1 MNRIKLLEI
10 RVRRLERIFNEGAED
25 KEKLRSYL
33 GDDLYTAYMAIRN
46 RIPSEA
52 DLLRQYPKY
61 SLAELDSDDAK
72 FKKFLKKYIALR
84 KSNLIAVFGEG
95 LWHTT
100 PDEADKEDLYRS
112 YMDYM
117 DMRDYVIET
126 FKNFREFEKLKK
138 VKINLVQKFVDSYE
152 SIGNIVA
159 KAKEGADLIYS
170 DGKWD
175 VYKVK
180 TYAASKYYGKGT
192 RWCIA
197 GNYEGHEERGEFYFD
212 DYIKRKDLDGGYYFY
227 LSKSN
232 QDEKYCLLQ
241 RKSDGQPLS
250 IWDASDRSLDMK
262 YEIEDLELPKVPG
275 VNLHDFRIDNLI
287 ALIGNEDIEGIRE
300 FLDNHEPNINLNDL
314 NANGENAV
322 EVAAET
328 GNYQI
333 VKMLLNAGLNP
344 NIKNRNGY
352 SALVTSVLDNEY
364 EIEELLLKNGA
375 DPDITKDD
383 VTPLFIAVRDA
394 AQNNN
399 RLRIRSIELLL
410 KYGADPNIQE
420 ENMYR
425 TPLFIAARW
434 GKLELVKI
442 LAENGADVNKPTKHG
457 NTPLDQAV
465 KNGHTDVADYLRSVG
480 GIQNDESDY

>member
-1 MNRIKLLEI
+1 MK
-10 RVRRLERIFNEGAED
+10 
-25 KEKLRSYL
+25 
-33 GDDLYTAYMAIRN
+33 GDT
-46 RIPSEA
+46 
-52 DLLRQYPKY
+52 Y
-61 SLAELDSDDAK
+61 S
-72 FKKFLKKYIALR
+72 
-84 KSNLIAVFGEG
+84 
-95 LWHTT
+95 
-100 PDEADKEDLYRS
+100 
-112 YMDYM
+112 
-117 DMRDYVIET
+117 
-126 FKNFREFEKLKK
+126 
-138 VKINLVQKFVDSYE
+138 
-152 SIGNIVA
+152 
-159 KAKEGADLIYS
+159 
-170 DGKWD
+170 GK
-175 VYKVK
+175 
-180 TYAASKYYGKGT
+180 
-192 RWCIA
+192 C
-197 GNYEGHEERGEFYFD
+197 
-212 DYIKRKDLDGGYYFY
+212 
-227 LSKSN
+227 
-232 QDEKYCLLQ
+232 
-241 RKSDGQPLS
+241 
-250 IWDASDRSLDMK
+250 
-262 YEIEDLELPKVPG
+262 
-275 VNLHDFRIDNLI
+275 

>member
-1 MNRIKLLEI
+1 MKRNLLE
-10 RVRRLERIFNEGAED
+10 RLNIIERKLIILEGKED
-25 KEKLRSYL
+25 NEKLRNYL
-33 GDDLYTAYMAIRN
+33 GDDLYAAYMAIRN

-52 DLLRQYPKY
+52 DLLKQYPKY

-72 FKKFLKKYIALR
+72 FKKFYKKYIALR
-84 KSNLIAVFGEG
+84 NSNLIAVVGEE
-95 LWHTT
+95 LWRTI
-100 PDEADKEDLYRS
+100 PDVADKEDLYRS
-112 YMDYM
+112 YMNYM

-126 FKNFREFEKLKK
+126 FDKFRSFEKLKK
-138 VKINLVQKFVDSYE
+138 VNVKFIQKFVDGYE
-152 SIGNIVA
+152 SVGDVIA

-170 DGKWD
+170 DSKWD
-175 VYKVK
+175 VYKVR

-197 GNYEGHEERGEFYFD
+197 GNYEGHESKGEFYFD

-227 LSKSN
+227 LSKSDPN
-232 QDEKYCLLQ
+232 EKYCLLQ

-287 ALIGNEDIEGIRE
+287 ALIGNEDVKGIRE
-300 FLDNHEPNINLNDL
+300 FLDNHEPNIDLNGL

-322 EVAAET
+322 EVAVET

-333 VKMLLNAGLNP
+333 AKMLLDAELSP
-344 NIKNRNGY
+344 NGKNRNGY
-352 SALVTSVLDNEY
+352 SALLTSVLDNEY

-375 DPDITKDD
+375 DPDIIKDGI
-383 VTPLFIAVRDA
+383 TPLFVAVRDA
-394 AQNNN
+394 AQNND
-399 RLRIRSIELLL
+399 RKKIRSIELLL
-410 KYGADPNIQE
+410 KYDANPDIQE

-442 LAENGADVNKPTKHG
+442 LAENGADVNKPTKYG
-457 NTPLDQAV
+457 NTPLDQAI

-480 GIQNDESDY
+480 GVQNNTLDD